1 MPLVTKYGSTDNHL
15 IVANLV
21 LLFNLFILL
30 FMSTTSI
37 STQPF
42 SANGIS
48 YQPSA
53 KPIVVICM
61 DGSADEYLDTTLAF
75 DRMPNLKKMA
85 AQGYRGMVR
94 GALPSFTNVNNSSI
108 VTGVSP
114 AVHGIGGNFFY
125 EAEKDREV
133 MMNSS
138 EFLRAETLLSAAA
151 NAGRKVAVVTA
162 KEKLRDILSYHL
174 KGIAFSAE
182 KANLASLE
190 THGIANAEEVIG
202 HKTPAIYSADASL
215 FVLRAGVALIEKGL
229 ADFLYL
235 SLTDYMQ
242 HTYAPDTKESLAF
255 YEAQDVELGK
265 LLALGA
271 IVGATADHGMNA
283 KVKAD
288 GSPNVLFV
296 ESMLTEK
303 FGVGFRV
310 ICPITDPY
318 VKHHGALGS
327 YVVVHRTDP
336 SNIREVKNWL
346 AIQPG
351 ITEVYDKETG
361 CRLLEL
367 PFDRTGDLI
376 VISGRDVVVGKTPAH
391 HDLAALDG
399 TLRSHGGR
407 YEEMVPLVI
416 SHPLNNAY
424 RLKAAR
430 DPRNF
435 DVFDFT
441 VNGTNL

>member
-1 MPLVTKYGSTDNHL
+1 MG
-15 IVANLV
+15 
-21 LLFNLFILL
+21 
-30 FMSTTSI
+30 I
-37 STQPF
+37 STKSF
-42 SANGIS
+42 SANGKK
-48 YQPSA
+48 YTPAA
-53 KPIVVICM
+53 KPVVVICM
-61 DGSADEYLDTTLAF
+61 DGSADEYLDRTLAF
-75 DRMPNLKKMA
+75 DRMPNMKKMIR
-85 AQGYRGMVR
+85 QGYRGMVR

-125 EAEKDREV
+125 DVTRDQEV

-138 EFLRAETLLSAAA
+138 EYLRAETILAAAA

-162 KEKLRDILSYHL
+162 KEKLRDILSYQL

-182 KANLASLE
+182 KAGQAKLA
-190 THGIANAEEVIG
+190 THGIDHVESIVG
-202 HKTPAIYSADASL
+202 HPTPPIYSADASL
-215 FVLRAGVALIEKGL
+215 FVLRAGVALIEKGM

-242 HTYAPDTKESLAF
+242 HTYAPETEASMAF

-265 LLALGA
+265 MLALGA
-271 IVGATADHGMNA
+271 VIGATADHGMNA
-283 KVKAD
+283 KVRAD

-296 ESMLTEK
+296 ETLLTEK
-303 FGVGFRV
+303 FGAGFRV

-327 YVVVHRTDP
+327 YVVVHLTDT
-336 SNIREVKNWL
+336 SKAAVVKDWL
-346 AIQPG
+346 AVQPG
-351 ITEVYDKETG
+351 ITEVYDKEAG

-367 PFDRTGDLI
+367 PVDRTGDLI
-376 VISGRDVVVGKTPAH
+376 VLSARDVVLGKTPAH
-391 HDLAALDG
+391 HDLKALDG

-416 SHPLNNAY
+416 SHSLNGEYAM
-424 RLKAAR
+424 KASG

-441 VNGTNL
+441 INGTH